1 VIKKL
6 ERLANVET
14 GLVVS
19 RYKQKNDYE
28 ETFPYTV
35 ISLKSFEDFPH
46 YDHQYAEEFIAN
58 KEITNDKYFPKKGD
72 VVIRLRKP
80 FHAVVIEHDYDNFI
94 CNAVTAI
101 ITINSDDILPKYL
114 AYVLNTSIVYEQLE
128 NNISGSQHQL
138 INTTD
143 LRNLEIPLID
153 LDLQEKIVDYIQNL
167 YEEKIILESLLLQK
181 QDYAYALIE
190 KVISIGTNK

>member
-1 VIKKL
+1 MIKKL

-19 RYKQKNDYE
+19 RYKQKNVHE
-28 ETFPYTV
+28 ATFNYSV
-35 ISLKSFEDFPH
+35 ISLRSFEDFPH
-46 YDHQYAEEFIAN
+46 YDHQYAEEFMAN

-72 VVIRLRKP
+72 VVIRLKKP
-80 FHAVVIEHDYDNFI
+80 FHAVIIEHDYDNFI

-101 ITINSDDILPKYL
+101 ITVKSDDILPKYL

-143 LRNLEIPLID
+143 LRNLEIPVID
-153 LDLQEKIVDYIQNL
+153 LDLQEKVVDYTRNL
-167 YEEKIILESLLLQK
+167 YEEKKILESLILQK
-181 QDYAYALIE
+181 QDFANALIE